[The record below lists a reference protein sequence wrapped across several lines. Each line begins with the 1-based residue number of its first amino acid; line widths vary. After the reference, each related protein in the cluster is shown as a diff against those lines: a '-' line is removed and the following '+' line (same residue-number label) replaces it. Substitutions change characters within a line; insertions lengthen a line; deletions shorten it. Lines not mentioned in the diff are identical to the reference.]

1 MSIITFTAFA
11 QRPVMRARRHRLLR
25 RACAWLALCP
35 ALAFAADWTP
45 GEVFRDCG
53 GCPEM
58 VVLPVGEFM
67 MGSPEDEEG
76 RDDDEG
82 PRHRVAIG
90 QAFALG
96 RYEVTVGEFRR
107 FVEATGYATLAELDG
122 AVGCW
127 TAEFETRDDW
137 GWTAGRSWRSLEWEV
152 AEDQPVVCV
161 SQGDAKAYVAWLSKR
176 TGAAYRLPSE
186 AEWEY
191 AARAGSGTRYH
202 FGDDEADLC
211 LYGNLADETEFPD
224 GGGWANPAA
233 CSDGAVYP
241 AEVGKYRRNA
251 LGLHDMHGNAREWVD
266 DCWNDSYAGAPSDG
280 GSWLSGNCSSRVV
293 RGGSWGNDPR
303 YLRSANR
310 GRGATGARNHGIG
323 FRVARTLNP

>member
-76 RDDDEG
+76 RYDDEG
-82 PRHRVAIG
+82 PRHRVVIG
-90 QAFALG
+90 KRFALG

-107 FVEATGYATLAELDG
+107 FVEATGYETLAERDG
-122 AVGCW
+122 AVGCR
-127 TAEFETRDDW
+127 TLEPETRNDW

-152 AEDQPVVCV
+152 GEDQPVVCV
-161 SQGDAKAYVAWLSKR
+161 SLGDAKSYVAWLSR
-176 TGAAYRLPSE
+176 RAGAAYRLPSE

-211 LYGNLADETEFPD
+211 LYGNVADETEFPNGD
-224 GGGWANPAA
+224 VWTNPAA

-241 AEVGKYRRNA
+241 ADVGGYRPNGF
-251 LGLHDMHGNAREWVD
+251 GLHDMHGNAREWVD
-266 DCWNDSYAGAPSDG
+266 DCLNDGYAGAPSDG
-280 GSWLSGNCSSRVV
+280 GAWLSGNCFSRVV
-293 RGGSWGNDPR
+293 RGGSWDYIPR
-303 YLRSANR
+303 GLRSAKRNWNAAGNR
-310 GRGATGARNHGIG
+310 YNNLG
-323 FRVARTLNP
+323 FRVARTLSP